1 MNVSYVSKRVWALI
15 AVCVMLL
22 AVGFCLTPSVQNNA
36 FADASKHVVVTD
48 TLNKTTTDVNVSAL
62 AQSSQFYNYQYKTRT
77 GWEVITT
84 KNYVPVSEVLKAA
97 KVNLTK
103 LDSNTVIEMVCTD
116 KIYKKWTYHPQDF
129 ISLYSFFP
137 NMTSSNFDLSNPEY
151 VPAVLALDYARD
163 VLGNNTAGHVA
174 FTLQQNYKIMDN
186 DEHTPRLCIGINNTH
201 EVMGKRFPR
210 NIVGINILKAA

>member
-22 AVGFCLTPSVQNNA
+22 AVGFCFTPSVQNNA
-36 FADASKHVVVTD
+36 FADTSKHVVVTE
-48 TLNKTTTDVNVSAL
+48 TLKNTRTDVNVSAL

-116 KIYKKWTYHPQDF
+116 GIYKKWTYHLQDF
-129 ISLYSFFP
+129 ISMYSFFP
-137 NMTSSNFDLSNPEY
+137 NMTSSNFDFSNPKH
-151 VPAVLALDYARD
+151 VPAVLALDYARG
-163 VLGNNTAGHVA
+163 VLGNNTAGDVA
-174 FTLQQNYKIMDN
+174 FTLQQNYKIVDN
-186 DEHTPRLCIGINNTH
+186 DKYLPRLCIGINNTH
-201 EVMGKRFPR
+201 EVMGKRLPY
-210 NIVGINILKAA
+210 GITEIRVAA